1 MLVDKEELRT
11 LGLSNNMI
19 GMGGARELAKVCLES
34 LVNLRRLALESNLIG
49 NIGLEAIARSI

>member
-34 LVNLRRLALESNLIG
+34 LTNLRRLALESNLIG
-49 NIGLEAIARSI
+49 NIGLEAVARSI